1 MTTAPLV
8 PKQIA
13 IGPPEEIW
21 EEAGW
26 LPCTV
31 SVDLP
36 LRRFTVRTLLQLEPG
51 AILESNLADGADLPV
66 SVNSQ
71 LIGWGEFEIVGQAL
85 AVRLTEL
92 A

>member
-1 MTTAPLV
+1 M
-8 PKQIA
+8 
-13 IGPPEEIW
+13 W

-26 LPCTV
+26 LPCLV

-36 LRRFTVRTLLQLEPG
+36 LRRFTVRTLLRLEPG
-51 AILESNLADGADLPV
+51 TVLESNLADGADLPV

-71 LIGWGEFEIVGQAL
+71 LIGWGEFEIVGQGL